1 MSVVEL
7 QKPLSRHMRSL
18 KPLRQ
23 ASQMHPVDF
32 RSLRQ
37 IANIQHA
44 AQEYIVKPLLTR
56 LFTHSIR
63 NDAASVGY

>member
-1 MSVVEL
+1 
-7 QKPLSRHMRSL
+7 MRSL